1 MVEVKEKKKTYFGK
15 SNIYDMVILYNAT
28 LKKKTTEKPDVKD
41 TSTIEYVFKCFHCL
55 CWLAAGLSTQ

>member
-28 LKKKTTEKPDVKD
+28 LKKTLKNLMLKT
-41 TSTIEYVFKCFHCL
+41 H
-55 CWLAAGLSTQ
+55 QQ

>member
-28 LKKKTTEKPDVKD
+28 LKKNKLKNLMLKT
-41 TSTIEYVFKCFHCL
+41 H
-55 CWLAAGLSTQ
+55 QQ